1 MKIKFWSIKVVLLF
15 VLASLTFPL
24 AALSQTEPQSRED
37 SSLEEAVATP
47 TPIVPEEEATTGI
60 NLTVSPNF
68 LNLITD
74 PGKEISSSIKV
85 KNNNNVKEYLEI
97 RLSRFE
103 SSASGDRPVLVD
115 LDPDDPFPE
124 WISFSQKQFIL
135 EPNETK
141 TVKFAINPPEDAAL
155 GYYYA
160 LIIGRIK
167 ETGPE
172 GGKAVVAGA
181 PAISL
186 LLEVKSPHAKREL
199 QLVDFK
205 PGQNI
210 YEYLPAEFKIKVKN
224 TGNIHAVPYGDIFI
238 DWGNKTDIAILSANP
253 SRGNILPQTERV
265 FTSSWDDG
273 FLIRVPKEGL
283 KDKRGNRV
291 YEIKWD
297 FSKADRFRIGKYT
310 ANLLMVYDDGK
321 RDIPMEATTSFWIV
335 PWKLLLI
342 LITVIVLAGISLILI
357 GLLLLILLLNLIG
370 AKKASKKIRRKL
382 RSVFIKRDRS

>member
-1 MKIKFWSIKVVLLF
+1 MEVLSIKIYSLF
-15 VLASLTFPL
+15 ILASLIFPF
-24 AALSQTEPQSRED
+24 AARSQTEPPTEKEVI
-37 SSLEEAVATP
+37 EETTATP
-47 TPIVPEEEATTGI
+47 TPIVPKEEATTGI

-74 PGKEISSSIKV
+74 PGKQISSNLKV
-85 KNNNNVKEYLEI
+85 KNNNNVREYLEI

-115 LDPDDPFPE
+115 LDPDDPFPG

-135 EPNETK
+135 EPNETE
-141 TVKFAINPPEDAAL
+141 TIKFTINPPEDAAL

-167 ETGPE
+167 ETGSE
-172 GGKAVVAGA
+172 GGKTVVSGA

-199 QLVDFK
+199 QLINFK
-205 PGQNI
+205 PTQNI
-210 YEYLPAEFKIKVKN
+210 YEYLPAEFEIKVKN

-238 DWGNKTDIAILSANP
+238 DWGNKTDLAILSINP
-253 SRGNILPQTERV
+253 SRGNILPRTERV
-265 FTSSWDDG
+265 FATSWEDG
-273 FLIRVPKEGL
+273 FVIRTPKEGV
-283 KDKRGNRV
+283 KDKKGGQV
-291 YEIKWD
+291 YQTKWD

-321 RDIPMEATTSFWIV
+321 RDVPMEATTSFWII

-342 LITVIVLAGISLILI
+342 LIIVVVLSSLSFILI
-357 GLLLLILLLNLIG
+357 GFLLLFFLLNLFG
-370 AKKASKKIRRKL
+370 AKKAGRKIRRKL
-382 RSVFIKRDRS
+382 KRIFIKKGRP